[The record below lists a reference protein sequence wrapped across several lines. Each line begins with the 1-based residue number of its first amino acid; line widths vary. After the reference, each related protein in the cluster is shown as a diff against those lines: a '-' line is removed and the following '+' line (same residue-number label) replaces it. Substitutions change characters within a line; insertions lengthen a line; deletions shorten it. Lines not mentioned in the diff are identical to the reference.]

1 MTTHRT
7 ASFRHTPKKAGCLL
21 MTLGFLASTHAIA
34 EESPT
39 YPDAYMKSHPQ
50 TQQAFQSAIKPL
62 IRQHKWLTRY
72 GTMSPVG
79 KYEQDGLIYTVL
91 SGCKPH
97 DCSTENYVALV
108 DIRSNVRGALVR
120 QDQRANGNASSTT
133 FSWFGNVDDSARTL
147 ILKAYT
153 EAQ

>member
-1 MTTHRT
+1 MTTHQSATRLT
-7 ASFRHTPKKAGCLL
+7 VKKVSGLLIALGLFAS
-21 MTLGFLASTHAIA
+21 SHALA
-34 EESPT
+34 EETPI

-50 TQQAFQSAIKPL
+50 TQQAFQRATNPL
-62 IRQHKWLTRY
+62 LRQHKWLSSY

-108 DIRSNVRGALVR
+108 DIRSNVRGALVHH
-120 QDQRANGNASSTT
+120 DQQANGNASTST
-133 FSWFGNVDDSARTL
+133 FDWFGDVDDSARTL